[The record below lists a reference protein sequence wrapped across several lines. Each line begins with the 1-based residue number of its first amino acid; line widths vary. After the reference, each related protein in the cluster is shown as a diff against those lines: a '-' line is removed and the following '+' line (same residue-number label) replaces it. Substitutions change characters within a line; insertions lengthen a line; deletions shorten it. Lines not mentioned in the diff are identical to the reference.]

1 MGPIVGQAAIS
12 MDQSRTDQAQFA
24 QVAQT
29 TGERIKTDTT
39 EQRILALKRRVVRE
53 GMLAVNMLENA
64 IVTFRDMDAEA
75 AARVRRADDEVDS
88 EEVEIEQECH
98 TLLSL
103 HHPYARGFRT
113 IAFSLRVNAD
123 FERVAD
129 HASSMAK
136 IVIRLRPYV
145 VSMGSAAP
153 RWPTS
158 LMELMDRV
166 PKMCHDVL
174 RCVLDEDATAARALI
189 ASDEVIDQ
197 QERRLFEE
205 VQDWIKTQGR
215 QDSAVAMGM
224 LVYRAGRELE
234 RVGDLMA
241 SVAEDVVYLS
251 EGEIIRHAK
260 KRTRDTNP
268 ANKPAA

>member
-1 MGPIVGQAAIS
+1 
-12 MDQSRTDQAQFA
+12 
-24 QVAQT
+24 
-29 TGERIKTDTT
+29 
-39 EQRILALKRRVVRE
+39 
-53 GMLAVNMLENA
+53 
-64 IVTFRDMDAEA
+64 
-75 AARVRRADDEVDS
+75 
-88 EEVEIEQECH
+88 
-98 TLLSL
+98 
-103 HHPYARGFRT
+103 
-113 IAFSLRVNAD
+113 
-123 FERVAD
+123 
-129 HASSMAK
+129 
-136 IVIRLRPYV
+136 
-145 VSMGSAAP
+145 
-153 RWPTS
+153 
-158 LMELMDRV
+158 MDRV

-174 RCVLDEDATAARALI
+174 RSVLDEDATAARALI

-260 KRTRDTNP
+260 KRTRDANP

>member
-1 MGPIVGQAAIS
+1 
-12 MDQSRTDQAQFA
+12 MDQPRIDQLRSDQPPAD
-24 QVAQT
+24 
-29 TGERIKTDTT
+29 RLKTDTT

-64 IVTFRDMDAEA
+64 IGTFRDMDAEA

-98 TLLSL
+98 ALLSL
-103 HHPYARGFRT
+103 HRPYARGFRT

-136 IVIRLRPYV
+136 IVIRLQPPL
-145 VSMGSAAP
+145 SATAGSRAGGEH

-158 LMELMDRV
+158 LVELMDRV

-174 RCVLDEDATAARALI
+174 RCVLDEDAAAARTLI

-205 VQDWIKTQGR
+205 VQEWVKTQGR
-215 QDSAVAMGM
+215 TDSAVAMGM
-224 LVYRAGRELE
+224 LLYRAGRELE

-241 SVAEDVVYLS
+241 SVSEDVVYLA

-260 KRTRDTNP
+260 QRMRPPSATDR
-268 ANKPAA
+268 PAA